1 MSLSPFSLPGGGSL
15 ALPSISVT
23 PQGTLPH
30 VDSSKIYSSFLVPS
44 AGDNDEKTDSFIT
57 SRPDTKKMNDV
68 EKELDE
74 EQNGSDEDESSKRK
88 KLIKEIE
95 KNVLAKPGSEKE
107 AEGAHKP
114 NLDKIFSLKANDKG
128 SESLHDSLKEERKSF
143 ITAAMH
149 QKQIPLASEQ
159 IGSPN
164 AKADSKSDSAEGKSS
179 NEDGKPSENP
189 DEKVPSI
196 EEIEKNPSRHRSEK
210 LGKNIHGVTSPPY
223 ASKNN

>member
-44 AGDNDEKTDSFIT
+44 AGDGDEKTDSYVT
-57 SRPDTKKMNDV
+57 SRPDAKKMNKV

-74 EQNGSDEDESSKRK
+74 EQNGSDEDETTKRK
-88 KLIKEIE
+88 NLIKEIE
-95 KNVLAKPGSEKE
+95 KNVLAKPETEKE
-107 AEGAHKP
+107 AESGHKP
-114 NLDKIFSLKANDKG
+114 NLDKIFSLKATDKG
-128 SESLHDSLKEERKSF
+128 TENLHDSLKEERKSF

-164 AKADSKSDSAEGKSS
+164 AKADSKIDSTDNKNGKDD
-179 NEDGKPSENP
+179 EKPSENP
-189 DEKVPSI
+189 DEKVPTI
-196 EEIEKNPSRHRSEK
+196 EEIEKNPSKHRSET